1 MKLKINTEMDEKT
14 LKKIPLTILLF
25 SLVLVVLGCSSDKQI
40 ASSLSDER
48 IAEFRKQYPLSQGN
62 PSLAQTVDVPFDQI
76 LELSDSVIIAEV
88 IKQNPNF
95 KSTLTAEPGTP
106 EGDAAEKDKARG
118 IEPYKP
124 TFVSYEV
131 KVEEVIVGADV
142 EDTTNLFYNAD
153 FIGIEPDLKPG
164 MKIVASVKKGTA
176 PEQQGS
182 YSFTRYATYY
192 VVDENYVLS
201 AYQGESEEM
210 KSFTKQTDG
219 KTLNN
224 LAEQVK
230 ELWTN

>member
-1 MKLKINTEMDEKT
+1 MKRIT
-14 LKKIPLTILLF
+14 LTILLF
-25 SLVLVVLGCSSDKQI
+25 SLALIIFGCSSDKQN
-40 ASSLSDER
+40 ASSLSNER
-48 IAEFRKQYPLSQGN
+48 IAELRKEYPLSEGN
-62 PSLAQTVDVPFDQI
+62 PSLAQTVDVPFEQI
-76 LELSDSVIIAEV
+76 LEMSDSVIIAEV

-124 TFVSYEV
+124 TFVSYQV
-131 KVEEVIVGADV
+131 KVDEVIVGEDV
-142 EDTTNLFYNAD
+142 VETTNLFYNAD
-153 FIGIEPDLKPG
+153 FVGTEPDLIPG
-164 MKIVASVKKGTA
+164 MKIVASVKKGTS

-192 VVDENYVLS
+192 VVDEDFVLS

-210 KSFTKQTDG
+210 RSFTEQTDG

-224 LAEQVK
+224 LIDQVK
-230 ELWTN
+230 ELWNK

>member
-1 MKLKINTEMDEKT
+1 LKRIT
-14 LKKIPLTILLF
+14 LTILLF
-25 SLVLVVLGCSSDKQI
+25 SLTLIVFGCSSDKQN
-40 ASSLSDER
+40 ASSLSNER
-48 IAEFRKQYPLSQGN
+48 IAELRKEYPLSEGN
-62 PSLAQTVDVPFDQI
+62 PSLAQTVDVPFEQI
-76 LELSDSVIIAEV
+76 LEMSDSVIIAEV

-124 TFVSYEV
+124 TFVSYQV
-131 KVEEVIVGADV
+131 KVDEVIVGEDV
-142 EDTTNLFYNAD
+142 EETTNLFYNAD
-153 FIGIEPDLKPG
+153 FVGTEPDLKPG

-192 VVDENYVLS
+192 VVDEDFVLS

-210 KSFTKQTDG
+210 RSFTEQTDG

-224 LAEQVK
+224 LIDQVK
-230 ELWTN
+230 ELWNK

>member
-1 MKLKINTEMDEKT
+1 MKRIT
-14 LKKIPLTILLF
+14 LTILLF
-25 SLVLVVLGCSSDKQI
+25 SLTLIVFGCSSDKQN
-40 ASSLSDER
+40 ASSLSNER
-48 IAEFRKQYPLSQGN
+48 IAELRKEYPLSEGN
-62 PSLAQTVDVPFDQI
+62 PSLAQTVDVPFEQI
-76 LELSDSVIIAEV
+76 LEMSDSVIIAEV

-124 TFVSYEV
+124 TFVSYQV
-131 KVEEVIVGADV
+131 KVDEVIVGEDV
-142 EDTTNLFYNAD
+142 EETTNLFYNAD
-153 FIGIEPDLKPG
+153 FVGTEPDLKPG

-192 VVDENYVLS
+192 VVDEDFVLS

-210 KSFTKQTDG
+210 RSFTEQTDG

-224 LAEQVK
+224 LIDQVK
-230 ELWTN
+230 ELWNK